1 MAKPKKVAKPAIVA
15 VMDDGSPMVE
25 IFKIEKNDKGE
36 LVMDCKALG
45 SMRMDVI
52 VTADS
57 VALGWPVIKA
67 AMGDVL
73 SFAKQIPGALK
84 RAKKAKQAAEA
95 QQQ

>member
-1 MAKPKKVAKPAIVA
+1 MAKPVKAKKPSIVA

-52 VTADS
+52 VTADN
-57 VALGWPVIKA
+57 VAAGWPVIKE
-67 AMGDVL
+67 AMGSVM
-73 SFAKQIPGALK
+73 SFARQIPGALR
-84 RAKKAKQAAEA
+84 RAKKAKAD
-95 QQQ
+95 